1 MLRTELIRSV
11 SELLVER
18 ATQFPQK
25 AAYIDQARSV
35 TYEELQTHTAN
46 IATQL
51 RQLGITSGDRV
62 VIHLDDSVETVESY
76 FGIVRAGAI
85 GVCID
90 PKAAPGELEYMVLD
104 CGARMIIV
112 DSAHFERA
120 ISLRG
125 KVEGLKVICTA
136 PGGPDGE
143 VIRFDQLVYSPAE
156 GQMSAIDTMGLDDVS
171 WIVYTSGTTGRRK
184 GVMLTQRGC
193 LWDAVASWESIAKLG
208 PDDFVLSP
216 LPLFH
221 SYALVLSVLGI
232 LLVGATEQIVRFSP
246 EQIINTLRTQPVT
259 FFPGV
264 PTMFQYLLNALGG
277 SNLDAKALRLCVS
290 AGAIMPGALNEAFE
304 RASGVLLLDGYG
316 ITETSTMVIMN
327 WPAGKRKPGSCG
339 YPLLGS
345 SVRIVDPITQRDVAA
360 GEVGEVWVSGPH
372 VMVGYYNK
380 PEATKEVLTDGWY
393 HTGDLAIRDDDGMV
407 TICGRTKEL
416 IIRGGENIYPAEVE
430 AVLLIAPGVKDAA
443 VIGAPHQSLGEEPV
457 AFVVP
462 NDDGLDIDGLLELC
476 RANLSPTKVPVAIYF
491 VPEIPRTGSG
501 KAMRYLLKEELG
513 NIGAKATT

>member
-1 MLRTELIRSV
+1 MLRTELIQPV
-11 SELLVER
+11 SELLLDR
-18 ATQFPQK
+18 ASKFPNK
-25 AAYIDQARSV
+25 VAYKDQVRSV
-35 TYEELQTHTAN
+35 TYHELQIRTAN
-46 IATQL
+46 LATQL
-51 RQLGITSGDRV
+51 LHLGIAHGDRI
-62 VIHLDDSVETVESY
+62 VIHLDDSVNTVESY
-76 FGIVRAGAI
+76 FGITRAGAI
-85 GVCID
+85 GVCVD
-90 PKAAPGELEYMVLD
+90 PKAAQSELEYMVLD
-104 CGARMIIV
+104 SGAKTVIV
-112 DSAHFERA
+112 DRAHYERA
-120 ISLRG
+120 VYLRG
-125 KVEGLKVICTA
+125 RIDGLKVILTA
-136 PGGPDGE
+136 SNGLDGE
-143 VIRFDQLVYSPAE
+143 AVSYDQLVSSAID
-156 GQMSAIDTMGLDDVS
+156 GQRHAIDTMGLDDVS

-193 LWDAVASWESIAKLG
+193 LWDEVASWDAIARLG

-232 LLVGATEQIVRFSP
+232 LVAGATEQIVRFSP
-246 EQIINTLRTQPVT
+246 DQIIETLRTQPIT

-277 SNLDAKALRLCVS
+277 KSLDAKSLRLCVS
-290 AGAIMPGALNEAFE
+290 AGAIMPGALNESFE

-327 WPAGKRKPGSCG
+327 WPDGNRKPGSCG

-345 SVRIVDPITQRDVAA
+345 SVRLVDPVTLRDVSV

-380 PEATKEVLTDGWY
+380 PEATQGALTDGWY
-393 HTGDLAIRDDDGMV
+393 HTGDLATRDYDGLV

-430 AVLLIAPGVKDAA
+430 AVILIAPGVKDAA
-443 VIGAPHQSLGEEPV
+443 VIGAPHSSLGEEPV

-462 NDDGLDIDGLLELC
+462 GDDFDTEELMNIC
-476 RANLSPTKVPVAIYF
+476 RANLSATKVPVAIYF
-491 VPEIPRTGSG
+491 IPEIPRTGSG
-501 KAMRYLLKEELG
+501 KAMRYLLKEQLENMG
-513 NIGAKATT
+513 NKVNN